1 MDKIT
6 ESPSRAAIDP
16 RLWLKKHQAA
26 PVSGDIPPFV
36 SMGMQAIATSAGSVR
51 AALAKAP
58 DLRAEIVI
66 AYLLGDTGISK
77 SARNRI
83 MKLVEREFAL

>member
-16 RLWLKKHQAA
+16 PCGSRASGGSGSGHP
-26 PVSGDIPPFV
+26 PVCLNGNASHSD
-36 SMGMQAIATSAGSVR
+36 QRGSVR